1 MEVVSANDGHICD
14 SEVYHI
20 LNDLEISRKE
30 LKPGKL
36 TSRLRQRVWIEKY
49 TFKYLKDFRRRHSK
63 EQLSKCMTELK
74 KLHISEEEIIE
85 IINLTPNRKVMLE
98 QIMPGVDDNT
108 VTNIFNIINTIFP
121 DTNGSDIANEGNG
134 NDDTNGNG
142 NVAET

>member
-1 MEVVSANDGHICD
+1 MEVVSANDGHISD